1 MLLSISASVFYPRFA
16 FLLHRASA
24 SPLFISLLAS
34 PVSFFTGTPLL
45 LVSFFCAFFHTWL
58 VALSFSLLVPF
69 PSSFFLVCVSEL
81 FFFFSLSFCGM
92 EDGQLLCNI
101 FFDGF
106 DPSFLFFLACGYI
119 FFSRTFSVII
129 FYLCLTRCPKV
140 SKNFKKAKFLF
151 LLYFVYFF
159 LVQMLL

>member
-45 LVSFFCAFFHTWL
+45 LVSFFVLLRLFSYL

-69 PSSFFLVCVSEL
+69 PSSVFLVCVSEL

-119 FFSRTFSVII
+119 FFSRTFSVFI

-140 SKNFKKAKFLF
+140 
-151 LLYFVYFF
+151 
-159 LVQMLL
+159 